1 MEKLLLFS
9 KKIHDQRWAASIRRG
24 LLLVFPLIIIGSFA
38 VLLTNLPFINYYNS
52 IPGITAVTWKDLS
65 EYVSGGTFGLIS
77 LCIAATASYFI
88 ASSSKEAENGSLNP
102 LIVSVLSVACFV
114 VIVTSITD
122 GKAEVFADQ
131 KSIFLAVMTAIIS
144 AELYIFLYKS
154 RFFKTEKIRIYEE
167 PVIPQALLSILP
179 AIVIFSLFVA
189 LKVISVEAG
198 FNNVNEMF
206 YHYFVK
212 LTHVFGSKL
221 SLTILLVLM
230 NQLFWFFGIHGN
242 FVLTPALFEVF
253 DRNAAVNAQAVAA
266 GNLPTEFF
274 SKPFLDVYVLIGGS
288 GATICLLAALFI
300 TAGKSD
306 TVQLARISMFPAV
319 FNINE
324 IIIFGLP
331 IVLNPIFFIPFL
343 LAPVVLTLA
352 ALAAYSLGLVPP
364 VINEVPWT
372 MPPLL
377 NAWLATRSWRGVV
390 LQVVNICLGTLIY
403 LPFVRLN
410 EIRKDR
416 ETVETYE
423 KLLKLVNKKI
433 YDNNPGTLKRNDQ
446 IGNLAR
452 AISKEIKEA
461 IDKDGFRLEYQP
473 QMDDEGSVTGAEA
486 LLRWDHKKFG
496 TVPPLLVVAI
506 AEEAGLMNELGRW
519 VLGSALKQLGE
530 WNRSGVRGLR
540 MSVNVSPSQLHDEL
554 LPVALKSYMA
564 KYGIDPSD
572 VELEI
577 TECVALEIDNL
588 TTRNFAM
595 IKEAGVGLAM
605 DDFGMGYTSLLY
617 IRNFDI
623 NTVKIDGSLTR
634 DILEDSNCRDI
645 ISSLVFLC
653 NSMNIRVIA
662 EYVELEGQK
671 EILGLL
677 GCKGYQGYFF
687 SPPLPS
693 DMCLEYISKSNA
705 IK

>member
-9 KKIHDQRWAASIRRG
+9 KKIYDQRWAVAIRRG
-24 LLLVFPLIIIGSFA
+24 LLSVFPLIIIGSFA
-38 VLLTNLPFINYYNS
+38 VLLSNLPFIDYNCS
-52 IPGITAVTWKDLS
+52 IPGFSAISWKDLF
-65 EYVSGGTFGLIS
+65 EYISGGTFGLIS
-77 LCIAATASYFI
+77 LCIAATVSYFI
-88 ASSSKEAENGSLNP
+88 AAENIEAVNGKLNP
-102 LIVSVLSVACFV
+102 LIASVLSIACFV
-114 VIVTSITD
+114 IVATSRLTD
-122 GKAEVFADQ
+122 TTEILTNQ
-131 KSIFLAVMTAIIS
+131 KSIFLAIITAIIS
-144 AELYIFLYKS
+144 AELYIFLYNSK
-154 RFFKTEKIRIYEE
+154 FFKIEKIRVYEE

-179 AIVIFSLFVA
+179 AVVVFTLFIA
-189 LKVISVEAG
+189 IKIISVEAG
-198 FNNVNEMF
+198 FDNVNELL
-206 YHYFVK
+206 YYYFMK
-212 LTHVFGSKL
+212 LILIFGSKL
-221 SLTILLVLM
+221 LLIIFLVLM

-242 FVLTPALFEVF
+242 FVLTPALYNVF
-253 DRNAAVNAQAVAA
+253 GQNAKINEQALAA

-288 GATICLLAALFI
+288 GATICLLLALFI
-300 TAGKSD
+300 AARKSN
-306 TVQLARISMFPAV
+306 TVQLARISMFPAI

-331 IVLNPIFFIPFL
+331 IVLNPLFFIPFL
-343 LAPVVLTLA
+343 LTPVVLTLVA
-352 ALAAYSLGLVPP
+352 YTAYSAGFVPP
-364 VINEVPWT
+364 VINEVTWT

-390 LQVVNICLGTLIY
+390 LQIVNLCLGTLIY

-416 ETVETYE
+416 ETSETYE
-423 KLLKLVNKKI
+423 KLLKLINKKMF
-433 YDNNPGTLKRNDQ
+433 DNNPGTLKRNDQ

-452 AISKEIKEA
+452 AISKEIEEA

-473 QMDDEGSVTGAEA
+473 QINDEGTVTGVEA
-486 LLRWDHKKFG
+486 LLRWEHSRFG
-496 TVPPLLVVAI
+496 MVPPLLVVAI

-519 VLGSALKQLGE
+519 VLGSALQQLGE
-530 WNRSGVRGLR
+530 WNRSGVRELR
-540 MSVNVSPSQLHDEL
+540 MSVNISPTQLHDEL
-554 LPVALKSYMA
+554 LPEALKKYMT
-564 KYGIDPSD
+564 KYDIDPSD

-577 TECVALEIDNL
+577 TECVAMEMDNL
-588 TTRNFAM
+588 TTRNFTM
-595 IKEAGVGLAM
+595 LKEAGIGLAV

-623 NTVKIDGSLTR
+623 STVKIDGSLTR

-653 NSMNIRVIA
+653 NSMNIKVIA
-662 EYVELEGQK
+662 EYVEVEGQK

-693 DMCLEYISKSNA
+693 DLCLEYIRKSNA
-705 IK
+705 GK